1 MKQGDW
7 LVTDNGLGSP
17 TLVYL
22 VVDDGKLLGQGWFT
36 AWFYNA
42 NFGLDCA
49 DMATFHIKY
58 YPNSRVLSEKE
69 IESLPSNVRKIEKEY
84 PRRIKE
90 AAE

>member
-22 VVDDGKLLGQGWFT
+22 VVDEDKNFPGQGWFT
-36 AWFYNA
+36 AWFYNE

-49 DMATFHIKY
+49 DMATFHIEY

-69 IESLPSNVRKIEKEY
+69 IEFLPSDVRKIEKEY

-90 AAE
+90 TA